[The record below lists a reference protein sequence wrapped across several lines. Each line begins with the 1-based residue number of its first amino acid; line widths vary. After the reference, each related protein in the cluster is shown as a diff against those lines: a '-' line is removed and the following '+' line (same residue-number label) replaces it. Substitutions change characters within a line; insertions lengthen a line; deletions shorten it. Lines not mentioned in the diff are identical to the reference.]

1 LFSFIFPL
9 DFQGGWTNR
18 IQLNPPK
25 ALTEEEKTDDS
36 GGSEMNA
43 FD

>member
-1 LFSFIFPL
+1 MNQI
-9 DFQGGWTNR
+9 R
-18 IQLNPPK
+18 LNPPK